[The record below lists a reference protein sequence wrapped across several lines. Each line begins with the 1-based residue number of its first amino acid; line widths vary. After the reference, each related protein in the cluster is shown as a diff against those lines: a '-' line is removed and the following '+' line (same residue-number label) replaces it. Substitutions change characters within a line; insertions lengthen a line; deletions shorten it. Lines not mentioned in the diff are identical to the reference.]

1 MSINVQPQRV
11 QAKSQHRYPKDYEE
25 LMTWRIRWYL
35 VIAIT
40 IIYALF
46 LLVGLI
52 AYALSKDL
60 HYLFFLTPTALI
72 PFVHYLVP
80 MDQKRYEL
88 KKLKIQ
94 AKAQLRARKQNVA
107 VQPKKKQGSP

>member
-1 MSINVQPQRV
+1 MSTKAQSPYA
-11 QAKSQHRYPKDYEE
+11 QAASQHPYPKDYEE
-25 LMTWRIRWYL
+25 HMTWRIRWYL

-40 IIYALF
+40 IIYALS
-46 LLVGLI
+46 LLSGLI
-52 AYALSKDL
+52 AYAVTRDV

-94 AKAQLRARKQNVA
+94 ANAQR
-107 VQPKKKQGSP
+107 KKQAP